1 MRVLQVSHT
10 RTDIPE
16 LAGYIILTDRG
27 RIVPHNIQ
35 PEGVDYLYSVTV
47 HLDVMG
53 HELEY
58 TAIEDPEAWFM
69 LIPDRFSSSYTFIKE
84 IDPQQMTAER
94 RHELAQIVDSL
105 DERDQETRDMVGG
118 RQRDSQFA
126 RGFLSCLNTSGTQIV
141 RTGDQMYRSVVTL
154 EPPMGRIEGDV
165 AVVISDDESPGATL
179 VIIEREGSG
188 PGNERNL
195 LKWYAALRQH
205 NNISLRRNG
214 NDLEIQWSRM
224 LVLLAFGRS
233 ESWDR
238 TDYDKT
244 VAFCSELARLL
255 NEIAVTEHLPGEF
268 KIQSSQNPVNDW
280 ESEGRRHAEQLLTS
294 LTD

>member
-1 MRVLQVSHT
+1 MPS
-10 RTDIPE
+10 
-16 LAGYIILTDRG
+16 
-27 RIVPHNIQ
+27 
-35 PEGVDYLYSVTV
+35 
-47 HLDVMG
+47 
-53 HELEY
+53 
-58 TAIEDPEAWFM
+58 
-69 LIPDRFSSSYTFIKE
+69 
-84 IDPQQMTAER
+84 
-94 RHELAQIVDSL
+94 
-105 DERDQETRDMVGG
+105 G

-126 RGFLSCLNTSGTQIV
+126 HGFLSSLNTSDTQIV
-141 RTGDQMYRSVVTL
+141 RTSDQMYRSVVTL

-165 AVVISDDESPGATL
+165 AVVISDPESPGATM

-205 NNISLRRNG
+205 KSISLRRNG
-214 NDLEIQWSRM
+214 NDIEIEWSRM
-224 LVLLAFGRS
+224 LVILAFGRS

-244 VAFCSELARLL
+244 VAYCSELARLL
-255 NEIAVTEHLPGEF
+255 NEVAITENLPGEF
-268 KIQSSQNPVNDW
+268 QIQSSQNPVNDW